1 MAHLKKTPR
10 KFITII
16 MIAIFALLGSCISE
30 ENRTTTILSG
40 ILPDLKNESI
50 TLIPVQDYFPALSLT
65 ESYPTVKTG
74 LKLTITLIYTSRSS
88 EFRRT

>member
-10 KFITII
+10 KFITIVITII
-16 MIAIFALLGSCISE
+16 MIAIFALLGSCKSE
-30 ENRTTTILSG
+30 EKRTATILSG

-65 ESYPTVKTG
+65 ESYPTVKTDIVG
-74 LKLTITLIYTSRSS
+74 WKQSKIWK
-88 EFRRT
+88 FFK